1 MNLSD
6 FRKKAVSAMNK
17 VAGKKD
23 KKKEPQKAM
32 DAGAR
37 AKRQLA
43 RKVHAKYV
51 SGSTENVPDDIQD
64 DYKID
69 ESSLSRIKSKSDKGG
84 MAIIS
89 GSRGDKSSKEN
100 KARAK
105 QLDRDIKGKGL
116 PGATKVQG
124 RWDEKDDKTGEVTKV
139 KERSHVVTSGKK
151 GKRKFKKA
159 VKELGK
165 KYGQDA
171 VLTQTKKTGTVTATR
186 KGGLGKDSE
195 GKKGRNIKRFTAG
208 TMKPGRTGENDTKIK
223 KKTFTYESYLR
234 LQERGKTYVIFV
246 NWRGRTIKTQMF
258 FGKFSRPTKAEV
270 RAEIEKV
277 YPKGMVLYYNP
288 VRRDP
293 TEPLLYAGKN

>member
-6 FRKKAVSAMNK
+6 FRKKASSAMKK

-23 KKKEPQKAM
+23 EKKKPQKAM

-37 AKRQLA
+37 LRRKVE

-51 SGSTENVPDDIQD
+51 SGSEDLVPDSIRDH
-64 DYKID
+64 YEID

-84 MAIIS
+84 MAVIS

-171 VLTQTKKTGTVTATR
+171 VLTQTKKTGTVSATR
-186 KGGLGKDSE
+186 KGGLGKDSG
-195 GKKGRNIKRFTAG
+195 GKNVKRFTAG

-277 YPKGMVLYYNP
+277 YPRGMVLYYNP

-293 TEPLLYAGKN
+293 TEPLLYAGQK